1 MIDDIVAEM
10 KERAGAYPLDPENIT
25 IATICS
31 HSSLQIFEAARRAGF
46 RTSGIIREKD
56 EKVKKSYDYMPR
68 AKPDEFFVVDTYP
81 ELIEHAEK
89 LASDKLIFIPHG
101 SAVEYLRV
109 DGNYHGLEVLKIP
122 TYGNRKIIPWEF
134 SREKQR
140 QWLETKAG
148 LLMPKEIKSPD
159 EIDCPVI
166 IKRKGAAGG
175 KGAVILTSKAE
186 YDAFMQTQNPK
197 DYEGCTMQQ
206 FISGTRYYLQFIAT
220 PFHLFNTSH
229 LEFFGIDRRDE
240 SDADEFYKLG
250 SRTEL
255 MRQGIYPS
263 FNVTGNVP
271 VVMRESLLMNAG
283 ILAGQKTVNAARK
296 IVEEG
301 LIGPF
306 CLETIVTPDSK
317 MYVFEISARIVAG
330 SNVMVNGSPYARF
343 TYTDPTM
350 NYADRMMHEL
360 KYAAE
365 NKKLDQIIT

>member
-10 KERAGAYPLDPENIT
+10 KEEVQNYPLDPENIL

-31 HSSLQIFEAARRAGF
+31 HSSLQIFDAARRAGF
-46 RTSGIIREKD
+46 RTLGIIRERDTNARLAYDVMPNARPDKFFI
-56 EKVKKSYDYMPR
+56 VKSY
-68 AKPDEFFVVDTYP
+68 PD
-81 ELIEHAEK
+81 LIERSEELPIDNH
-89 LASDKLIFIPHG
+89 IFIPHG

-109 DGNYHGLEVLKIP
+109 DGHYHGLEVLKIP
-122 TYGNRKIIPWEF
+122 TYGNRRIIPWEF

-140 QWLETKAG
+140 RWLETKAG

-159 EIDCPVI
+159 EIDGPVI
-166 IKRKGAAGG
+166 IKRRGAAGG

-186 YDAFMQTQNPK
+186 YEAFMQTQNPH

-206 FISGTRYYLQFIAT
+206 FISGTRYYLQFVAT

-283 ILAGQKTVNAARK
+283 IPAGMKTVNAARK

-330 SNVMVNGSPYARF
+330 SNVMVNSSPYGRF